1 MTLLDLLDALQKND
15 RTLVL
20 NLLCVTNIDFKEPLD
35 EYGNTFLHEAAKSIH
50 GRMCEMVINYSSVTI
65 DVNRK
70 NKHGF
75 APLHLAA
82 ISNTDACSMLLNYK
96 ADVNSTTNAG
106 FTPLQK
112 AAMNGCYK
120 ACRQLC
126 YRVATSQE
134 GAKVYHKNEEIDTNR
149 QNNDKNTALH
159 LVIAARDQAVMK
171 STKIWPFKRW
181 KDRYT
186 KIVKLLIRM
195 GANVNLQND
204 DGETPLHIAARY
216 EMDYI
221 VKLLLNYNADVFVK
235 NNENKIALDLTVHN
249 TYEHVENLI
258 RVNEVNCESKCD
270 LVNMKLKLKMKIHK
284 MMYK

>member
-1 MTLLDLLDALQKND
+1 MILLDLLDALQKND

-20 NLLCVTNIDFKEPLD
+20 NLLCVTNINFKEPLD
-35 EYGNTFLHEAAKSIH
+35 ENGSTFLHEAAKCIH
-50 GRMCEMVINYSSVTI
+50 GRMCEMVISYSSVTI
-65 DVNRK
+65 DVNWK
-70 NKHGF
+70 NKLGF
-75 APLHLAA
+75 TPLHMAA
-82 ISNTDACSMLLNYK
+82 ISNTDACAMLLKYQ

-112 AAMNGCYK
+112 AVMHGCYK
-120 ACRQLC
+120 ACKQLC
-126 YRVATSQE
+126 YRIATNKKGQN
-134 GAKVYHKNEEIDTNR
+134 VYYKNEEIDINK

-159 LVIAARDQAVMK
+159 LVIVARDQAVMK

-221 VKLLLNYNADVFVK
+221 VKLLLHYNADVFVK
-235 NNENKIALDLTVHN
+235 NKENKVALDLTVHN
-249 TYEHVENLI
+249 IYEHVQTLI
-258 RVNEVNCESKCD
+258 RLNETNCESKCP
-270 LVNMKLKLKMKIHK
+270 LVNIKLNLKIKIFKLVHK
-284 MMYK
+284 